1 MCPYFKNESKSHFLT
16 NTCERLIMNYE
27 EIRNILAT
35 STQDEWTVD
44 DESGT
49 FSYKADSNLQIIRAP
64 YENQTDF
71 HEEWATSHPDKS
83 AKKVDYVVKYRDAV
97 VRRESL
103 ISVDGHRAELPMPK
117 SETDLRV
124 LENEVNFAKIVITG
138 GDRVDEYLGRSG
150 LHVVQSY

>member
-1 MCPYFKNESKSHFLT
+1 M
-16 NTCERLIMNYE
+16 
-27 EIRNILAT
+27 
-35 STQDEWTVD
+35 
-44 DESGT
+44 
-49 FSYKADSNLQIIRAP
+49 
-64 YENQTDF
+64 
-71 HEEWATSHPDKS
+71 
-83 AKKVDYVVKYRDAV
+83 KYRDAV